1 MDKTAIP
8 TFRPTQRIGQFPL
21 DADSVFSSKEAAEL
35 YAQAGRSKMSSAY
48 PQQIISVQEAD
59 HVGVYVIDNNYK
71 LTGISNSTS
80 ADLTSY
86 INFTYNDLSGSIL
99 MTLEKDFYLQS
110 LTVSILEPF
119 DSDSAFTIGTSRE
132 EDKDDYTSKYFG
144 EEDLITNEI
153 GSYKLFF
160 NKTLSQQTT
169 IRIWFNN
176 GVRTRGRATL
186 KVN

>member
-1 MDKTAIP
+1 
-8 TFRPTQRIGQFPL
+8 
-21 DADSVFSSKEAAEL
+21 
-35 YAQAGRSKMSSAY
+35 
-48 PQQIISVQEAD
+48 
-59 HVGVYVIDNNYK
+59 
-71 LTGISNSTS
+71 
-80 ADLTSY
+80 
-86 INFTYNDLSGSIL
+86 

-119 DSDSAFTIGTSRE
+119 DSDSAFTIGTSQE
-132 EDKDDYTSKYFG
+132 EDEEDYTSKYFG

>member
-8 TFRPTQRIGQFPL
+8 TFRPTQRIGQFPW
-21 DADSVFSSKEAAEL
+21 DADSIFSSKEAAEL

-86 INFTYNDLSGSIL
+86 INFTYNDL
-99 MTLEKDFYLQS
+99 
-110 LTVSILEPF
+110 
-119 DSDSAFTIGTSRE
+119 
-132 EDKDDYTSKYFG
+132 
-144 EEDLITNEI
+144 
-153 GSYKLFF
+153 
-160 NKTLSQQTT
+160 
-169 IRIWFNN
+169 
-176 GVRTRGRATL
+176 
-186 KVN
+186 

>member
-21 DADSVFSSKEAAEL
+21 DVDSVFSSKEAAEL

-169 IRIWFNN
+169 IRIWFSN

>member
-8 TFRPTQRIGQFPL
+8 TFRPTQCIGQFPL
-21 DADSVFSSKEAAEL
+21 DADSIFSSKEAAEL

-59 HVGVYVIDNNYK
+59 HVAVYVIDNNYK

-110 LTVSILEPF
+110 LTVSILETF
-119 DSDSAFTIGTSRE
+119 DSDNAFTIGTSQE
-132 EDKDDYTSKYFG
+132 EDRENYTSKYFG
-144 EEDLITNEI
+144 ENDLIANEI
-153 GSYKLFF
+153 GSYVVCF

-169 IRIWFNN
+169 IRIWFGN

>member
-8 TFRPTQRIGQFPL
+8 TFRPVQRIGQFPL
-21 DADSVFSSKEAAEL
+21 DAESVFSSKEEAEL

-48 PQQIISVQEAD
+48 PQQIVTVNEAD
-59 HVGVYVIDNNYK
+59 HIGVYVIDNNYK

-86 INFTYNDLSGSIL
+86 INFTYNDLSGSVL

-119 DSDSAFTIGTSRE
+119 DSDNAFTIGAERE
-132 EDKDDYTSKYFG
+132 PYNEDYKSTYFG

-153 GSYKLFF
+153 GSYTVFF
-160 NKTLSQQTT
+160 DTTLSQKTT
-169 IRIWFNN
+169 IHIWFSDS
-176 GVRTRGRATL
+176 GRTKGRATL